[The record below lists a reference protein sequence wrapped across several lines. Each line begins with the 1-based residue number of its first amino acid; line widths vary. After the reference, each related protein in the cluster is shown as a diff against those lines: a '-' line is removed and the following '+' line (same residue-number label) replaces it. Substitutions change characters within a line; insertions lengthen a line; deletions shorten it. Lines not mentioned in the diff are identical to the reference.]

1 VPLSLGGAAARVH
14 GLAQLLELSVLAG
27 DHALHGRRFFFRVG
41 VLLPVFHGVSLHLG
55 ANQLDE
61 VGVLAGEQVQVLI
74 GGLGMGFTLAETLKH
89 THKDAEVVVAE
100 LVPAVIQWNQ
110 SYLAELADNPLKD
123 ERVSVYEGDVGKL
136 IRSSEDTF
144 DAILLDVDNG
154 PEGLTR
160 EGNAALYSPQGLKA
174 AIAALKPKG
183 VLGVWSAFPEPRF
196 TKRMKQAGFKTQEVP
211 CRAFGK
217 KGSKHMI
224 WLGQK

>member
-1 VPLSLGGAAARVH
+1 MRPWK
-14 GLAQLLELSVLAG
+14 LLDSAPVAGELKDMKLYQRGDEFSIKVGYAELMNSRMHSSEDVLAE
-27 DHALHGRRFFFRVG
+27 
-41 VLLPVFHGVSLHLG
+41 LG
-55 ANQLDE
+55 CKHIHNNPQAK
-61 VGVLAGEQVQVLI
+61 VLI

-89 THKDAEVVVAE
+89 THENAEVVVAE

-110 SYLAELADNPLKD
+110 SYLAELAANPLKD
-123 ERVSVYEGDVGKL
+123 ERVSIYEGDVGEL
-136 IRSSEDTF
+136 MREHRDTY

-160 EGNAALYSPQGLKA
+160 EGNAALYSPHGLKA
-174 AIAALKPKG
+174 AMTALKPKG

-196 TKRMKQAGFKTQEVP
+196 TKRMKQAGFQTQEVP

-224 WLGQK
+224 WLGVKP

>member
-1 VPLSLGGAAARVH
+1 MRPWE
-14 GLAQLLELSVLAG
+14 LLDSSPVAGEAKEMKLYRRGDEYSIKTGYAELMNSRMHSSEDVLAE
-27 DHALHGRRFFFRVG
+27 
-41 VLLPVFHGVSLHLG
+41 LG
-55 ANQLDE
+55 CKHIRHTPQAK
-61 VGVLAGEQVQVLI
+61 VLI

-89 THKDAEVVVAE
+89 THQNAEVMVAE
-100 LVPAVIQWNQ
+100 LVPAVIQWNR
-110 SYLAELADNPLKD
+110 SYLAELAGNPLKD
-123 ERVSVYEGDVGKL
+123 KRVSLYQGDVGEL
-136 IRSSEDTF
+136 MREHRDTY

-160 EGNAALYSPQGLKA
+160 QENAALYSPQGLKA

-196 TKRMKQAGFKTQEVP
+196 TKRMKQAGFETQEVP

-224 WLGQK
+224 WLGVNAK